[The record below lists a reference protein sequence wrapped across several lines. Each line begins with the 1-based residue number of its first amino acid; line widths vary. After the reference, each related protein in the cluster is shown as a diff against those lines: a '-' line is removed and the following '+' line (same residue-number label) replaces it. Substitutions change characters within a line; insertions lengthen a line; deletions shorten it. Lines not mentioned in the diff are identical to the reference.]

1 MSRCG
6 VIALVAAMGLSCSS
20 PNVPTTPPV
29 SPPPTPTGTKPC
41 GTAFGP
47 ASLQHV
53 VWIWMENRDYSE
65 VIGSGAAPYENQLA
79 AQCGAATNY
88 TAIGTPS
95 LPNYI
100 AAISGA
106 TQGIAD
112 NNPPAS
118 HPLNVASLY
127 TQLAMAGLQWRDYE
141 ESAPGN
147 CPSADIGQYA
157 VRHDPAPY
165 FTNIAA
171 ACATWDVPMG
181 TTSGGNFLS
190 DLSAGMLPAF
200 SFVTPNLCNDTHDCP
215 VTTGDQWLAS
225 WMPIILA
232 APNYRAGNTAVFLVW
247 DEGNA
252 TNHVPEIT
260 ISPITPS
267 GATSATRFDHYSLL
281 KTAEQLL
288 GLPML
293 GNASSANSMI
303 PAFFSGGQ
311 PSVPMKR

>member
-1 MSRCG
+1 
-6 VIALVAAMGLSCSS
+6 
-20 PNVPTTPPV
+20 
-29 SPPPTPTGTKPC
+29 
-41 GTAFGP
+41 
-47 ASLQHV
+47 
-53 VWIWMENRDYSE
+53 MENRDYAE
-65 VIGSGAAPYENQLA
+65 VIGSAAAPFENQLA

-88 TAIGTPS
+88 AAIGTPS

-100 AAISGA
+100 AAISGS

-127 TQLAMAGLQWRDYE
+127 TQLATAGLQWRDYE
-141 ESAPGN
+141 EGAPGQ
-147 CPSADIGQYA
+147 CPSTDSGQYA

-165 FTNIAA
+165 FINIAA
-171 ACATWDVPMG
+171 ACASWDVPMG
-181 TTSGGNFLS
+181 TASGGNFLM
-190 DLSAGMLPAF
+190 DLSAGVLPAF

-215 VTTGDQWLAS
+215 VSSGDQWLTS

-232 APNYRAGNTAVFLVW
+232 APNYRAGTTAVFLVW

-252 TNHVPEIT
+252 TNRVPEIT
-260 ISPITPS
+260 ISPYTPA
-267 GATSATRFDHYSLL
+267 GAMSATRFDHYSLL
-281 KTAEQLL
+281 KTTEQLL

-293 GNASSANSMI
+293 GNAGSATSMI

-311 PSVPMKR
+311 SSIHTTQ